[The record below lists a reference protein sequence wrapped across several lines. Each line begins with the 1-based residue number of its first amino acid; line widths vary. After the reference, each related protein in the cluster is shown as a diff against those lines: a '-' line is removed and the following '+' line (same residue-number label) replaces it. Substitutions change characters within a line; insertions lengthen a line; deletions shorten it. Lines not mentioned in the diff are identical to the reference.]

1 MQIYK
6 KNIKNYL
13 ILASLLFVLF
23 YGLGNFFWFLP
34 GSNYEA
40 KWFFLFSDE
49 LGSYVSTMWATFF
62 LTPSFSGFFA
72 GVFGFLLGML
82 GYVHDNDRG
91 VYRTGE
97 EYGSA
102 RFATDEEMAKFSDK
116 DPKNNM
122 IISKKVQI
130 GLFNFRLPIKIQKN
144 KNVMVLGDSG
154 SAKTLAYI
162 LTNILQV
169 NASFVVTDPDG
180 GIVHKVGKLLKRF
193 GYKLKILD
201 LNHLLNSDTFNVFE
215 YIRTE
220 LDIDRVLEAITEGT
234 KEGDHQGEDFW
245 IKAEAL
251 LIRSFIAYLW
261 FDGKDNEYTPNLSM
275 VADMLRHVER
285 KDPKVPSPVEC
296 WFEEQNRIRP
306 NNYAYKQWTLYN
318 DTYKA
323 ETRASVL
330 AIASAR
336 YSVFDHKQVADMIRQ
351 DTMEIDKWNEEKTA
365 VFIAIPETNK
375 AYNFI
380 ATIFMATV
388 METLRHKSDQ
398 VRLGKLQLPKG
409 KSLLHVRFLIDEFAN
424 IGRIPNFE
432 EALATFRKREM
443 SFSII
448 LQSLAQ
454 LQKMYKNGWEGIV
467 NNCSTILFLGGDE
480 EKTTKYLSHRADKQ
494 TISLRK
500 HSKSYSKNGG
510 GSESRDKTGRDLL
523 TPGEIGHLDGD
534 ECLVYISKEYVYKDK
549 KYYAFDHPL
558 GSMMGDEPGD
568 ENWYTYKR
576 YLTEEE
582 EILDKVRP
590 ENMID
595 HGVVGE
601 DIA

>member
-6 KNIKNYL
+6 KKLTPYL
-13 ILASLLFVLF
+13 FISGCLFVLF
-23 YGLGNFFWFLP
+23 YGIGNFFWLLP
-34 GSNYEA
+34 GTDYFS
-40 KWFFLFSDE
+40 KLSFLFTNRLE
-49 LGSYVSTMWATFF
+49 EYLLKNVGAFF
-62 LTPSFSGFFA
+62 LTPSILAVLSG
-72 GVFGFLLGML
+72 VLGFLIGLL
-82 GYVHDNDRG
+82 LYVYDNDQG
-91 VYRTGE
+91 VYRQGE

-234 KEGDHQGEDFW
+234 KEGDHQGEEFW

-275 VADMLRHVER
+275 VSDMLRHVER

-296 WFEEQNRIRP
+296 WFEEQNKIRP

-336 YSVFDHKQVADMIRQ
+336 YSVFDHEQVADMIRQ

-375 AYNFI
+375 SYNFI
-380 ATIFMATV
+380 AAIFMATV
-388 METLRHKSDQ
+388 METLRHKSDR
-398 VRLGKLQLPKG
+398 VRLGKLRLPKG
-409 KSLLHVRFLIDEFAN
+409 KKLLHVRFLIDEFAN

-448 LQSLAQ
+448 LQSMAQ

-595 HGVVGE
+595 HGIVGE